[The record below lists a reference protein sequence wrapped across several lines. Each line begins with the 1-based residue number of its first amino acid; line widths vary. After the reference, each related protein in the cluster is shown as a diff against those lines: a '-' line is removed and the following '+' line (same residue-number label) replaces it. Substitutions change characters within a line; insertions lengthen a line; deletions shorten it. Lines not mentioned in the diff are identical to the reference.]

1 MSKLT
6 YEELILLDNLIYLKW
21 NAKEDEKLI
30 NIVYDLLNYK
40 QFDSLMDAVGSC
52 IVRISTEE
60 WFEILKQIISK
71 PNFRNLR
78 MKNVDSYIKGMRF
91 ACFVDDENNATV
103 VFRGTAT
110 VNEWKDN
117 GEGAYKYETIE
128 QVDALNFIN
137 SLEYD
142 NITVTGHS
150 KGGNNA
156 QYVTVLSPKI
166 TRCISVNGQGFSD
179 EFVSKYKEEINQ
191 NYSKVISINAK
202 YDYVNCLFNSIAGKC
217 YYIQTET
224 QINPFDYHKANILLD
239 ENGDLRRETNEAIF
253 SEIINRFSISLISGL
268 PKDIEYLIV
277 SGIINTIELILCK
290 GVNYNIIKAAGE
302 YLIMFCY
309 ENCFDYREIF
319 NITYAVLE
327 VLILPLIFWSDLVSI
342 EETNSK
348 ELLSSVIKKIQI
360 VSNGVIRKLDI
371 IDKDKVDLIKT
382 VSNVINNLIYELEI
396 ITL

>member
-217 YYIQTET
+217 CYIQTET